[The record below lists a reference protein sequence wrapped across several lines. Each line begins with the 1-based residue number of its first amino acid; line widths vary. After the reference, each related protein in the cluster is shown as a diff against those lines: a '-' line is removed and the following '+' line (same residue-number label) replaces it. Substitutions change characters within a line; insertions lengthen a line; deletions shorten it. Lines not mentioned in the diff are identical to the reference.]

1 MENIK
6 QTLVDK
12 VCENIRI
19 DIINQDLKPGDKIDI
34 KSLSDKYG
42 VSATPLKMAL
52 NRLVSENIIQN
63 FPRQG
68 MYIKTIKPEEIN
80 EIFEVRQMMDL
91 YYARDIIKSVNY
103 NATLRQKLIENVASH
118 AKFMQ
123 GLSSDSGIDDFFHTY
138 SFDAEFHQLYLLCSG
153 YKTLLDLYHSVNP
166 FLYTNYIFNKQSRKR
181 DIETIEEHQRI
192 LDAILNEDEELL
204 IEAIKNHYDNSKKTI
219 ELILKVYNIS

>member
-19 DIINQDLKPGDKIDI
+19 DIIKQDLKPGDKIDI

-91 YYARDIIKSVNY
+91 YYARDIIG
-103 NATLRQKLIENVASH
+103 ATAQH
-118 AKFMQ
+118 
-123 GLSSDSGIDDFFHTY
+123 
-138 SFDAEFHQLYLLCSG
+138 
-153 YKTLLDLYHSVNP
+153 
-166 FLYTNYIFNKQSRKR
+166 
-181 DIETIEEHQRI
+181 
-192 LDAILNEDEELL
+192 
-204 IEAIKNHYDNSKKTI
+204 
-219 ELILKVYNIS
+219 